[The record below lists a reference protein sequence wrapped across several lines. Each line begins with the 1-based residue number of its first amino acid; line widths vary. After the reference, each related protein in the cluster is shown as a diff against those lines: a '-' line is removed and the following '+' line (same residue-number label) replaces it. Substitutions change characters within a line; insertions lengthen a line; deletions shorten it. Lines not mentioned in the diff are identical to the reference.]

1 MAVSAYYEDNPEASA
16 GRDIA
21 AINITPLVDVLL
33 VLLIIFMVAAPVL
46 THRIDLD
53 LPQRGPHP
61 PTPPAATIDLRIDAT
76 GAIAWN
82 GSPQPLSTLEAL
94 MAVEA
99 QRATRDAGP
108 LLRIDASGD
117 ADYGRVA
124 QVLAAARNAGLD
136 RIGFV
141 ER

>member
-1 MAVSAYYEDNPEASA
+1 MAVSVFYESIPDTSA

-33 VLLIIFMVAAPVL
+33 VLLIIFMVAAPVV

-53 LPQRGPHP
+53 LPR
-61 PTPPAATIDLRIDAT
+61 PTPNATPPPQTIRLGIDAS
-76 GAIAWN
+76 GEIRWN
-82 GSPQPLSTLEAL
+82 DAVQPLSALEAL

-99 QRATRDAGP
+99 QRSSPNKQP
-108 LLRIDASGD
+108 LLQIDASGD

-124 QVLAAARNAGLD
+124 RVLAAARNAGLD
-136 RIGFV
+136 RVAFV
-141 ER
+141 QP

>member
-1 MAVSAYYEDNPEASA
+1 MAVSVFYESIPDTSA

-33 VLLIIFMVAAPVL
+33 VLLIIFMVAAPVV

-53 LPQRGPHP
+53 LPRPTLNA
-61 PTPPAATIDLRIDAT
+61 TPPPPAIRLGIGASGEIRWNDAV
-76 GAIAWN
+76 
-82 GSPQPLSTLEAL
+82 QPLSALEAL

-99 QRATRDAGP
+99 RRAGSGKQP
-108 LLRIDASGD
+108 LLQIDASGD

-124 QVLAAARNAGLD
+124 RVLAAARNAGLD
-136 RIGFV
+136 RIVFV
-141 ER
+141 QP

>member
-1 MAVSAYYEDNPEASA
+1 MAVSVFYESIPDTSA

-33 VLLIIFMVAAPVL
+33 VLLIIFMVAAPVV

-53 LPQRGPHP
+53 LPR
-61 PTPPAATIDLRIDAT
+61 PTPNATPPPQTIRLGIDAS
-76 GAIAWN
+76 GEIRWN
-82 GSPQPLSTLEAL
+82 DAVQPLSALEAL

-99 QRATRDAGP
+99 QRSSSGKQP
-108 LLRIDASGD
+108 LLQIDASGD

-124 QVLAAARNAGLD
+124 RVLAAARNAGLD
-136 RIGFV
+136 RVAFV
-141 ER
+141 QP

>member
-1 MAVSAYYEDNPEASA
+1 MAVSAYFEGNPEASA

-46 THRIDLD
+46 TRRIDLD
-53 LPQRGPHP
+53 LPQPGPSRP
-61 PTPPAATIDLRIDAT
+61 QSPATIELRIDAS
-76 GAIAWN
+76 GAIQWN
-82 GSPQPLSTLEAL
+82 GAAQPVSALEGL

-99 QRATRDAGP
+99 QRASAERAP
-108 LLRIDASGD
+108 LLQIDASGE

-136 RIGFV
+136 RIAFI

>member
-1 MAVSAYYEDNPEASA
+1 MAVSVFYESIPDTSA

-33 VLLIIFMVAAPVL
+33 VLLIIFMVAAPVV

-53 LPQRGPHP
+53 LPR
-61 PTPPAATIDLRIDAT
+61 PTPNATPPPQTIRLGIDAS
-76 GAIAWN
+76 GEIRWN
-82 GSPQPLSTLEAL
+82 DAVQPLSALEAL

-99 QRATRDAGP
+99 QRASGKQP
-108 LLRIDASGD
+108 LLQIDASGD

-124 QVLAAARNAGLD
+124 RVLAAARNAGLD
-136 RIGFV
+136 RVAFV
-141 ER
+141 QP